1 MTVRQFLFRDRNEA
15 RETAM
20 WTHGKDIAG
29 REPQVQRPCG
39 GSLLGTVKDK
49 LAGVW
54 LEPGEWDRVAA
65 EDGSLSPRSQLG
77 PVSMVPMRCIKC
89 IQWVPI
95 YAVCSPGLLSM
106 RLQPITAN
114 LGQTLSLLD
123 SQTGV
128 YVLSLAQGY
137 EHAVPFIHSPDLR

>member
-15 RETAM
+15 REAAM
-20 WTHGKDIAG
+20 WTHGKGIAG

-65 EDGSLSPRSQLG
+65 EDSSPSPRSQLG
-77 PVSMVPMRCIKC
+77 PCGHGTDEMHKMYTVGVNL
-89 IQWVPI
+89 
-95 YAVCSPGLLSM
+95 CSLLTRSSQ
-106 RLQPITAN
+106 RETPADHSQPCA
-114 LGQTLSLLD
+114 TLSLLD
-123 SQTGV
+123 NQMEV
-128 YVLSLAQGY
+128 YVLSWA
-137 EHAVPFIHSPDLR
+137 